1 MLAPRLQRLP
11 RRRVCGFDV
20 AVAVDFRSRLLGLA
34 DLARAEVGAGLLIP
48 ACASVHTF
56 AMRFDLDLAFLD
68 ERGRPLVWRRGV
80 PARRLVWHSAAA
92 AVLELP
98 AGEGG
103 ENAALI
109 P

>member
-11 RRRVCGFDV
+11 RRRVCGLEV

-34 DLARAEVGAGLLIP
+34 DLDRAEVGAGLLIP
-48 ACASVHTF
+48 GCASVHTF
-56 AMRFDLDLAFLD
+56 AMRFDLDLVFLD
-68 ERGRPLVWRRGV
+68 GRGRPLVLRRGV

-98 AGEGG
+98 AAEGG
-103 ENAALI
+103 EIAAPI